1 MMEMLKGIEDLV
13 EEGKSVDIMEEMS
26 KGWTKEDWD
35 NYYDQ
40 IEENRSFQRQQAF
53 AIHGPTHVG
62 CCTNIIPRI
71 YPKHIQEQIDRE
83 EALKKEQ
90 QSVDISRIASPSSIN
105 EAAAE
110 AIVNLAQQTIL
121 GIQKRVTGAI
131 NSSVGLL

>member
-1 MMEMLKGIEDLV
+1 MMEMCKGIEDLGKGIEDLV

-40 IEENRSFQRQQAF
+40 IEEHRSWERQQAF
-53 AIHGPTHVG
+53 AIYGPTHVG

-90 QSVDISRIASPSSIN
+90 QSVDISRIATPSSIN

-110 AIVNLAQQTIL
+110 AMN
-121 GIQKRVTGAI
+121 VTENGVPFRPDYPM
-131 NSSVGLL
+131 S